1 MSAQRDSGSKR
12 TAVRPVSTLLMVLSL
27 PSQTSSQH
35 LSFGPWASP
44 TGALDQVR
52 TAQWHHRV
60 DPTAILADNL
70 PATHASETMKAVG
83 LVTAGGI
90 YATIQSAAMGGYG
103 VGPVNGVVRAGALT
117 SSAVIALRAC
127 RVARRGSLNG

>member
-1 MSAQRDSGSKR
+1 MYVSAARSWLKAHCGQASFHATNGLIFAFPNLI
-12 TAVRPVSTLLMVLSL
+12 TTPIFWTLGF
-27 PSQTSSQH
+27 TDR
-35 LSFGPWASP
+35 G
-44 TGALDQVR
+44 LDEVR
-52 TAQWHHRV
+52 TAQLHHRV

-103 VGPVNGVVRAGALT
+103 VGPVNGAVRAGALT
-117 SSAVIALRAC
+117 S
-127 RVARRGSLNG
+127 RR